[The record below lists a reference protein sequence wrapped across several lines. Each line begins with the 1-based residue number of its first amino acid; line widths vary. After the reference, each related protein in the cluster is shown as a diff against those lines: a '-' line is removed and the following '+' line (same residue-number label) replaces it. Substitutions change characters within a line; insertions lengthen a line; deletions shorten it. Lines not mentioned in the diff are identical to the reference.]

1 MATSSISLAKQ
12 DTSGSGMADAE
23 TAAKQVTNAILLL
36 MGVSG
41 CGKSTVALELQRLL
55 GWEFKEGDDLHP
67 PANVEKM
74 RSGHP
79 LNDQDRQP
87 WLEAIAMDR

>member
-55 GWEFKEGDDLHP
+55 GWEFKEVTICIHRPTSRRCD
-67 PANVEKM
+67 PAT
-74 RSGHP
+74 R
-79 LNDQDRQP
+79 
-87 WLEAIAMDR
+87 